1 MLVLLVACGM
11 LVADRVNRFPMVGAF
26 LGTHFGVLTFIAL
39 WVDPDLV
46 REAYRPAA
54 GQPCHALTRPRAVAP
69 TWRRTS
75 GKPGCCRLL
84 VARGGSRTVTPG
96 PA

>member
-54 GQPCHALTRPRAVAP
+54 GQPVPCADPPA
-69 TWRRTS
+69 RRGS
-75 GKPGCCRLL
+75 DMASYQPEAWLL
-84 VARGGSRTVTPG
+84 
-96 PA
+96 